1 MELAGSDLKIGPV
14 SKQRSRKSVSVPPS
28 PRTEIDA
35 MFRRNRC
42 NGATGEQYFAGSAG
56 GPQGRGPVNSSK
68 ANLA

>member
-1 MELAGSDLKIGPV
+1 MELAGSDLQIGPAP
-14 SKQRSRKSVSVPPS
+14 KQRSRKSVSVPPS

-42 NGATGEQYFAGSAG
+42 HGATGEQYLRVRGGSA
-56 GPQGRGPVNSSK
+56 GRGPVNASK